1 MAEKVGRQMLVLQPK
16 LRMALMEGAQVERP
30 EAVLEMLMGRAMA
43 RAGLLMLQVAQKL
56 RVKLVLEL
64 REMLH
69 HHLVVV
75 VALLGREEIQMQPL
89 SKKIGAHRICLTSQ
103 PRNFEHR

>member
-1 MAEKVGRQMLVLQPK
+1 MLVLQPK
-16 LRMALMEGAQVERP
+16 LRMALMEGAKVERP

-43 RAGLLMLQVAQKL
+43 QVELLMLQVAQTL

-75 VALLGREEIQMQPL
+75 ALLGREEIQMQPL
-89 SKKIGAHRICLTSQ
+89 IKKISAHQICLTNL
-103 PRNFEHR
+103 PRNFVHR